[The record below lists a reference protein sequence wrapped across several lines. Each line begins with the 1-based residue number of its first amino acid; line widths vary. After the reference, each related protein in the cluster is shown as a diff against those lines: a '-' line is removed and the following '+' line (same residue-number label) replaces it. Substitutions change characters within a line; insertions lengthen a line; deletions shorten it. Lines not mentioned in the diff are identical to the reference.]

1 VVSAPQISG
10 FEAESMSLPSSQGQE
25 RAYGDAIS
33 SAIGGKHFVIDTSR
47 NGLGSNGEWCNPPGR
62 ALGDRPT
69 ASTGDAAADA
79 YFWIKRPGE
88 SDGTCN
94 GGPSAGTWWPD
105 YALGLAQRAT
115 Y

>member
-1 VVSAPQISG
+1 MTTA
-10 FEAESMSLPSSQGQE
+10 SQ
-25 RAYGDAIS
+25 RTYGDQLS
-33 SAIGGKHFVIDTSR
+33 GLIGGKHYIVDTSR
-47 NGLGSNGEWCNPPGR
+47 NGLGPTADGEWCNPSGR

-69 ASTGDAAADA
+69 AATGDVLADA

-94 GGPSAGTWWPD
+94 GGPAAGAWWAD
-105 YALGLAQRAT
+105 YALGLAKRAA